1 MRSLITRLF
10 VVVAGITLVASCDS
24 RMPTAASEVIAG
36 PTPPAGGGTTTGP
49 TVTQNGALSIV
60 VDSPTAGQLINIGDS
75 ILVTFHL
82 HDNVGIRSAS
92 VSGVSQKGSVDL
104 GTFSQTDRYKP
115 ISLPLGGTF
124 RPGLRDTTLRRY
136 LQPVNRADTSAD
148 SVIVVVTAVDST
160 AVADTARVRVN
171 LVAGP
176 HISIVAPATGDSV
189 PVGANF
195 TVAARALQ
203 GSGISKI
210 DIHVTGEPTW
220 PTRLDTTVSA
230 TYPLGPRDVTLTG
243 IVRLPVDAPLR
254 GRVTITALAT
264 DANRLPGASAP
275 VVVFVGSAANAI
287 PRVTQTV
294 PIRLETIDTINVA
307 ATGQSIV
314 SLGYV
319 IRDSIGNVVKRD
331 SVLLARPFTANVK
344 QNVPVSLPST
354 IQGQR
359 IGVTAFAVDS
369 AGRVGYAVAAS
380 TAVPVPTLS
389 SALSDSSLVVY
400 GHTYPLPRTGT
411 IGDIAVDPVHGH
423 VFLSNIDFN
432 LLEVWQNSTKGYA
445 PTGIAVG
452 SFPWGLAVAN
462 NPDTLLVANSG
473 GTNIS
478 KVFIGAADP
487 ASFTE
492 DVAHRILTRATH
504 VFTVTESR
512 DPNTGKITLH
522 AAGPFNYSDRPQYI
536 AQTKGGRI
544 FYSTRPTPTA
554 PAGTIRWLD
563 PTQTVADPHQ
573 VWQYGTVS
581 GTSDFTYTL
590 FNVDD
595 IQISVAPPNTST
607 SDILHIYDHQS
618 GAPTGS
624 LVVSDSDV
632 VKAVSA
638 DVAAGG
644 RVEQQL
650 RVDVASLSLT
660 DTTFV
665 AESGNRNWVAF
676 GEGHTSGT
684 GRIMMMADSTA
695 IGPNFFS
702 PGVSVVDLTNNASE
716 KVFGVALD
724 ATGTMVASH
733 GLQSYFSFVADP
745 FHLRLQG
752 KFDSFQDGAGI
763 AFHPQADGRAYS
775 SSAACAD
782 QTQLAFVG
790 STSGRIQIVD
800 IGHYV
805 GCGTIQLKTTIYGAI
820 RASLPQPGD
829 APAVIVK
836 LFVMTPAGL
845 AVVDVTA
852 ADIKPGL

>member
-1 MRSLITRLF
+1 
-10 VVVAGITLVASCDS
+10 
-24 RMPTAASEVIAG
+24 MPTAASEVVIG
-36 PTPPAGGGTTTGP
+36 TTPPAGGGTTTGP
-49 TVTQNGALSIV
+49 TITQNGALSIV

-82 HDNVGIRSAS
+82 HDNVGIRNAS
-92 VSGVSQKGSVDL
+92 VTGVSQSGSVDL
-104 GTFSQTDRYKP
+104 GTFSQSIRYTGINIP
-115 ISLPLGGTF
+115 IGGSF
-124 RPGLRDTTLRRY
+124 RPGLRDTTIRRY
-136 LQPVNRADTSAD
+136 LQPANKADTSSD
-148 SVIVVVTAVDST
+148 SVIVVVTAIDST
-160 AVADTARVRVN
+160 NVADTARVRVN

-176 HISIVAPATGDSV
+176 HISIVAPANGDSV

-203 GSGISKI
+203 GSGISRI
-210 DIHVTGEPTW
+210 DIHVTGESTW
-220 PTRLDTTVSA
+220 PTRLDTTVTA

-243 IVRLPVDAPLR
+243 IVRLPLDAPLR

-264 DANRLPGASAP
+264 DVNRLPGASAP

-294 PIRLETIDTINVA
+294 PVKLETTDSINVA

-319 IRDSIGNVVKRD
+319 IRDSVGNVVMRD
-331 SVLLARPFTANVK
+331 SVLLAKPYTANVK
-344 QNVPVSLPST
+344 QNVGVNLPST
-354 IQGQR
+354 LQGQR

-369 AGRVGYAVAAS
+369 AGRIGYAVAAS
-380 TAVPVPTLS
+380 TAIPSPTLGAS
-389 SALSDSSLVVY
+389 LSDSSQVVF
-400 GHTYPLPRTGT
+400 GHTYPLPRSGT

-432 LLEVWQNSTKGYA
+432 LLEVWQNSTKSYA
-445 PTGIAVG
+445 PSGIAVG

-487 ASFTE
+487 ASFSE

-512 DPNTGKITLH
+512 DANTGKITLH
-522 AAGPFNYSDRPQYI
+522 AAGPFNYSDRPQYL

-544 FYSTRPTPTA
+544 FYSTRPTATA

-563 PTQTVADPHQ
+563 PAQTIADPHQ
-573 VWQYGTVS
+573 VWQYGS
-581 GTSDFTYTL
+581 LLAGTDFTYAL

-595 IQISVAPPNTST
+595 IQISVAPPNTTT
-607 SDILHIYDHQS
+607 SDILHVYDHQS
-618 GAPTGS
+618 GQATGS

-632 VKAVSA
+632 VKAVAA

-650 RVDVASLSLT
+650 RIDVGSLSLT

-665 AESGNRNWVAF
+665 AASGNRNWVAF
-676 GEGHTSGT
+676 GEGHTSGI

-695 IGPNFFS
+695 NGPNFFS

-716 KVFGVALD
+716 RVFGVALD

-763 AFHPQADGRAYS
+763 AFHPQADGRSY
-775 SSAACAD
+775 SAASACTD
-782 QTQLAFVG
+782 QKQLAFVG

-805 GCGTIQLKTTIYGAI
+805 SCGTLVLKTTIYGAI

-829 APAVIVK
+829 AAGVIVK
-836 LFVMTPAGL
+836 LFVMTPNGL

-852 ADIKPGL
+852 ADIKPAL